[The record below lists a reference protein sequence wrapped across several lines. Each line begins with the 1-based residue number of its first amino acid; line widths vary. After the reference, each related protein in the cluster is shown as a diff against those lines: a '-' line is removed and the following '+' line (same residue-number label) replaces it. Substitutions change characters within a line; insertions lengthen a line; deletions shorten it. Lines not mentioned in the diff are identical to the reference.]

1 MNFWEELFLKEGG
14 NLSILMMVV
23 RAVIVFFTTLLFIR
37 IAKKRFLGRN
47 TAFDIVLSIIM
58 GSLLARTI
66 NGSAPLLHTL
76 VTALVIISLHHSFT
90 NLIARS
96 PRLGSFFEGTPK
108 ELMKDG
114 KFNRKALLEHH
125 LTEDDVME
133 AVRLHAN
140 SNSIKNVKQCYLEN
154 NGKLSIVLHED

>member
-14 NLSILMMVV
+14 NLSILMMVL

-76 VTALVIISLHHSFT
+76 ITALVIIGLHYSFT

-96 PRLGSFFEGTPK
+96 PRFGSFFEGTPK

-154 NGKLSIVLHED
+154 NGKLSIVLLED